1 MISFQD
7 PMLALSKD
15 GFVRNFPYH
24 ILSSEPQIY
33 IGADSQL
40 NGATK
45 NVSMGWMKCIQ
56 WGGFRSVF
64 RAFTAW
70 LCVKSP
76 DNTLDASMSLLTLA
90 LHFCLFDVHLHEISP
105 HFRVLSI
112 RNVKPSTIIQSFLTC
127 TCSSG

>member
-1 MISFQD
+1 MISIQD
-7 PMLALSKD
+7 PMPVLTKD

-45 NVSMGWMKCIQ
+45 NVSMGRMKSIQ
-56 WGGFRSVF
+56 WGVFRSVF
-64 RAFTAW
+64 RAFTSW

-76 DNTLDASMSLLTLA
+76 DNTLDASKSPLTLA
-90 LHFCLFDVHLHEISP
+90 LHFCLFDVHLHESSP

-112 RNVKPSTIIQSFLTC
+112 RNVKPSTIIHSFFNMYM
-127 TCSSG
+127 